1 MNDENVM
8 PFGKYKGKAMGCVPA
23 EYLDWLID
31 QPWIKTWPEVEQ
43 YIVKNKKV
51 IDKELEW

>member
-51 IDKELEW
+51 IDKELE